1 MYTFITLCTNCTLL
15 ESGFLWAR
23 ALVAA
28 EFVASCEWQLQYFFA
43 TQAKVFAEAGG
54 YVFMAVFYL
63 VLFAL
68 LYFVERGNNS
78 YLKVSR
84 A

>member
-1 MYTFITLCTNCTLL
+1 
-15 ESGFLWAR
+15 
-23 ALVAA
+23 
-28 EFVASCEWQLQYFFA
+28 
-43 TQAKVFAEAGG
+43 
-54 YVFMAVFYL
+54 MAVFYL

-84 A
+84 AECVFSMLIAVLVFLISNITLINPGTPFSSAYATEFFYIRTLVDLIGLLSLYIY